1 MEIGIKG
8 HAEDTVSEKNVA
20 SRIGSGV
27 VDVYATP
34 CLIGLMEEA
43 AQTSVAPFL
52 GEGMTTVGTKL
63 NVSHDAATPIG
74 MKVWAESELVEED
87 GRRLV
92 FSVKAYDECGLIG
105 QGEHERF
112 VVKLD
117 RFMEKDGGD
126 SSARRD
132 VQENIRRI
140 CSLGC

>member
-8 HAEDTVSEKNVA
+8 RAEDTVSEKNVA
-20 SRIGSGV
+20 SKIGSGV

-63 NVSHDAATPIG
+63 NVSHDAATPVG
-74 MKVWAESELVEED
+74 MKVWAESELIEED

-117 RFMEKDGGD
+117 RFMEKVG
-126 SSARRD
+126 AKKK
-132 VQENIRRI
+132 EY
-140 CSLGC
+140 

>member
-1 MEIGIKG
+1 MTDNIMKIGIKG
-8 HAEDTVSEKNVA
+8 CAEDTVSEKNVA

-27 VDVYATP
+27 VEVFATP

-52 GEGMTTVGTKL
+52 DEGMTTVGTKL

-74 MKVWAESELVEED
+74 MKVRAESELTEID

-92 FSVKAYDECGLIG
+92 FSVKAYDDCGLVG

-112 VVKLD
+112 IIKLD
-117 RFMEKDGGD
+117 RFMEKVN
-126 SSARRD
+126 AKKK
-132 VQENIRRI
+132 
-140 CSLGC
+140 

>member
-8 HAEDTVSEKNVA
+8 RAEDTVSEKNVA
-20 SRIGSGV
+20 SKIGSGV

-43 AQTSVAPFL
+43 AQTFVAPFL

-63 NVSHDAATPIG
+63 NVSHDAATPVG
-74 MKVWAESELVEED
+74 MKVWAESELIEED

-117 RFMEKDGGD
+117 RFMEKVG
-126 SSARRD
+126 AKKK
-132 VQENIRRI
+132 
-140 CSLGC
+140 

>member
-8 HAEDTVSEKNVA
+8 RAEDTVSEKNVA
-20 SRIGSGV
+20 SKIGSGV

-63 NVSHDAATPIG
+63 NVSHDAATPVG
-74 MKVWAESELVEED
+74 MKVWAESELIEED

-117 RFMEKDGGD
+117 RFMEKAG
-126 SSARRD
+126 AKKK
-132 VQENIRRI
+132 
-140 CSLGC
+140 

>member
-8 HAEDTVSEKNVA
+8 RAEDTVSEKNVA

-117 RFMEKDGGD
+117 RFMEKVG
-126 SSARRD
+126 AKKK
-132 VQENIRRI
+132 
-140 CSLGC
+140 

>member
-8 HAEDTVSEKNVA
+8 RAEDTVSEKNVA

-74 MKVWAESELVEED
+74 MKVWAESELIEED

-105 QGEHERF
+105 QGGHERF

-117 RFMEKDGGD
+117 RFMEKVG
-126 SSARRD
+126 AKKK
-132 VQENIRRI
+132 
-140 CSLGC
+140 

>member
-1 MEIGIKG
+1 MTDNIMKTGIKG
-8 HAEDTVSEKNVA
+8 CAEDTVSEKNVA

-52 GEGMTTVGTKL
+52 DEGMTTVGTKL

-74 MKVWAESELVEED
+74 MKVRAESELTEID

-92 FSVKAYDECGLIG
+92 FSVKAYDDCGMVG

-112 VVKLD
+112 IIKLD
-117 RFMEKDGGD
+117 RFMEKVN
-126 SSARRD
+126 AKKK
-132 VQENIRRI
+132 
-140 CSLGC
+140 

>member
-1 MEIGIKG
+1 MTDNIIKIGIKG
-8 HAEDTVSEKNVA
+8 CAEDTVSEKNVA

-52 GEGMTTVGTKL
+52 DEGMTTVGTKL

-74 MKVWAESELVEED
+74 MKVRAESELTEID

-92 FSVKAYDECGLIG
+92 FSVKAYDDCGLVG

-112 VVKLD
+112 IIKLD
-117 RFMEKDGGD
+117 RFMEKVN
-126 SSARRD
+126 AKKK
-132 VQENIRRI
+132 
-140 CSLGC
+140 

>member
-8 HAEDTVSEKNVA
+8 RAEDTVSEKNVA
-20 SRIGSGV
+20 SSIGSGV

-117 RFMEKDGGD
+117 RFMEKVG
-126 SSARRD
+126 AKKK
-132 VQENIRRI
+132 
-140 CSLGC
+140 

>member
-8 HAEDTVSEKNVA
+8 RAGDTVSEKNVA
-20 SRIGSGV
+20 SKIGSGV

-63 NVSHDAATPIG
+63 NVSHDAATPVG
-74 MKVWAESELVEED
+74 MKVWAESELIEED

-117 RFMEKDGGD
+117 RFMEKVG
-126 SSARRD
+126 AKKK
-132 VQENIRRI
+132 
-140 CSLGC
+140 

>member
-1 MEIGIKG
+1 MTDNIMKTGIKG
-8 HAEDTVSEKNVA
+8 CAEDTVSEKNVA

-52 GEGMTTVGTKL
+52 DEGMTTVGTKL

-74 MKVWAESELVEED
+74 MKVRAESELTEID

-92 FSVKAYDECGLIG
+92 FSVKAYDDCGLVG

-112 VVKLD
+112 IIKLD
-117 RFMEKDGGD
+117 RFTEKVN
-126 SSARRD
+126 AKKK
-132 VQENIRRI
+132 
-140 CSLGC
+140 

>member
-8 HAEDTVSEKNVA
+8 RAEDTVSEKNVA

-105 QGEHERF
+105 QGGHERF

-117 RFMEKDGGD
+117 RFMEKVG
-126 SSARRD
+126 AKKK
-132 VQENIRRI
+132 
-140 CSLGC
+140 

>member
-1 MEIGIKG
+1 M
-8 HAEDTVSEKNVA
+8 
-20 SRIGSGV
+20 

-105 QGEHERF
+105 QGGHERF

-117 RFMEKDGGD
+117 RFMEKVG
-126 SSARRD
+126 AKKK
-132 VQENIRRI
+132 
-140 CSLGC
+140 

>member
-8 HAEDTVSEKNVA
+8 RAEDTVSEKNVA
-20 SRIGSGV
+20 SKIGSGV

-63 NVSHDAATPIG
+63 NVSHDAATPVG
-74 MKVWAESELVEED
+74 MKVWAESELIEED

-117 RFMEKDGGD
+117 RFMEKAG
-126 SSARRD
+126 AKKK
-132 VQENIRRI
+132 EY
-140 CSLGC
+140 

>member
-8 HAEDTVSEKNVA
+8 RAEDTVSEKNVA
-20 SRIGSGV
+20 SKIGSGV

-34 CLIGLMEEA
+34 CLIGLMEDA

-63 NVSHDAATPIG
+63 NVSHDAATPVG
-74 MKVWAESELVEED
+74 MKVWAESELIEED

-117 RFMEKDGGD
+117 RFMEKVG
-126 SSARRD
+126 AKKK
-132 VQENIRRI
+132 EY
-140 CSLGC
+140 

>member
-63 NVSHDAATPIG
+63 NVSHDAATPVG
-74 MKVWAESELVEED
+74 MKVWAESELIEED

-117 RFMEKDGGD
+117 RFMEKVG
-126 SSARRD
+126 AKKK
-132 VQENIRRI
+132 
-140 CSLGC
+140 

>member
-8 HAEDTVSEKNVA
+8 RAEDTVNEKNVA
-20 SRIGSGV
+20 SKIGSGV

-63 NVSHDAATPIG
+63 NVSHDAATPVG
-74 MKVWAESELVEED
+74 MKVWAESELIEED

-117 RFMEKDGGD
+117 RFMEKVG
-126 SSARRD
+126 AKKK
-132 VQENIRRI
+132 EY
-140 CSLGC
+140 

>member
-8 HAEDTVSEKNVA
+8 RAEDTVSEKNVA
-20 SRIGSGV
+20 SKIGSGV

-63 NVSHDAATPIG
+63 NVSHDAATPVG
-74 MKVWAESELVEED
+74 MKVWAESELIEED

-105 QGEHERF
+105 QGRHERF
-112 VVKLD
+112 IVKADKFLA
-117 RFMEKDGGD
+117 KVNAKVSG
-126 SSARRD
+126 AAK
-132 VQENIRRI
+132 
-140 CSLGC
+140 

>member
-1 MEIGIKG
+1 MTDNIMKIGIKG
-8 HAEDTVSEKNVA
+8 CAEDTVSEKNVA

-52 GEGMTTVGTKL
+52 DEGMTTVGTKL

-74 MKVWAESELVEED
+74 MKVRAESELTEID

-92 FSVKAYDECGLIG
+92 FSVKAYDDCGLVG

-112 VVKLD
+112 IIKLD
-117 RFMEKDGGD
+117 RFMEKVN
-126 SSARRD
+126 AKKK
-132 VQENIRRI
+132 
-140 CSLGC
+140 

>member
-8 HAEDTVSEKNVA
+8 RAEDTVSEKNVA
-20 SRIGSGV
+20 SKIGSGV

-63 NVSHDAATPIG
+63 NVSHDAATPVG
-74 MKVWAESELVEED
+74 MKVWAESELIEED

-92 FSVKAYDECGLIG
+92 FSVKAYDECGMIG

-117 RFMEKDGGD
+117 RFMEKVG
-126 SSARRD
+126 AKKK
-132 VQENIRRI
+132 
-140 CSLGC
+140 